1 MNRVA
6 FIAARVRDS
15 FWFVP
20 AVAIALA
27 IVLAESIVVVDRALD
42 VRGLLIIDVG
52 PDGARGLL
60 AAIATSMLAAAA
72 TMFSITIAVL
82 ALTASAYGP
91 RLVRNFMSDRGNQLV
106 LAVLV
111 STALYALLVL
121 RRVRSGDGN
130 EFVPSAGVSL
140 ALGLTVVCIGLLIYF
155 IHHIS
160 TSIQI
165 STLASQVRVELGAR
179 MLQSFPA
186 STPNDRRH
194 DSSWPTADGAS
205 HPVTAVRD
213 GYVADIGVADLVT
226 AGRQQ
231 RARVDVG
238 VRPGTFVCAGDTLAT
253 IALDAEKTTGASVD
267 ERLSAA
273 SSSTRAAVALRN
285 ERTPYQ
291 DVEHLARQL
300 VDIAVRA
307 ISPGV
312 NDPYTAVAAIDALAA
327 AFATTAAHAD
337 PPPVIVDDDGAPRV
351 RLAQR
356 SWSSTVIDT
365 VDAIRVYCAGQPI
378 VAERLLDS
386 LGRLATAAV
395 EPSRHADLVAAADRV
410 VQSVASP
417 AMQHFDLER
426 IRHSAKWAGKD
437 SA

>member
-1 MNRVA
+1 MNRIA

-20 AVAIALA
+20 AVAIAVA
-27 IVLAESIVVVDRALD
+27 IALAELVVVVDRALD

-106 LAVLV
+106 LATLV

-121 RRVRSGDGN
+121 RRVRSGDD

-140 ALGLTVVCIGLLIYF
+140 ALGLTVLCIALLIYF

-160 TSIQI
+160 SSIQI
-165 STLASQVRVELGAR
+165 STLASGVRVELAAR

-186 STPNDRRH
+186 DTPRDRMPESQWR
-194 DSSWPTADGAS
+194 AVDGS
-205 HPVTAVRD
+205 EHLVRVTRD
-213 GYVADIGVADLVT
+213 GYIADIGVSDLVSE
-226 AGRQQ
+226 AQAK
-231 RARVDVG
+231 RARIDVL
-238 VRPGTFVCAGDTLAT
+238 VRPGTFVCTGDVV
-253 IALDAEKTTGASVD
+253 ASVVLDPPLGD
-267 ERLSAA
+267 ETAPDDRLSSVVARV
-273 SSSTRAAVALRN
+273 RAAIAVRN

-291 DVEHLARQL
+291 DVEHLVRQL

-327 AFATTAAHAD
+327 AVVGTASHAD
-337 PPPVIVDDDGAPRV
+337 PPAVVADGDDKSRV
-351 RLAQR
+351 RLSQR
-356 SWSSTVIDT
+356 SWSDTVVDA

-378 VAERLLDS
+378 VAERLLDL
-386 LGRLATAAV
+386 LGRLARATTLGERRAA
-395 EPSRHADLVAAADRV
+395 LVAAAQRVVVGVNSPALQQYDLDRV
-410 VQSVASP
+410 RAAASWL
-417 AMQHFDLER
+417 DKEE
-426 IRHSAKWAGKD
+426 S
-437 SA
+437 